1 MNTLLI
7 ILGVVVAAFF
17 MLYVTIIM
25 RRNSYKEA
33 LSNVDVQLRKRYDLI
48 PNILAIAKRFMQQ
61 ETSIMNDITTLRTQA
76 GKTFNQ
82 NVPVE
87 VQEHFSNAEKLSSK
101 LGQFMVTME
110 AYPDLKSNQTM
121 IEAMQSLN
129 EVEAQ
134 IAAARRF
141 YNSSVTRLNN
151 IVQIFPGNIIA
162 KLIGAESMPFYQSAD
177 KIDDNID
184 AKKYLG

>member
-1 MNTLLI
+1 MNTPLI
-7 ILGVVVAAFF
+7 VLGIVALALFA
-17 MLYVTIIM
+17 LYVVIIM

-33 LSNVDVQLRKRYDLI
+33 LSNIDVQLRKRYDLI

-61 ETSIMNDITTLRTQA
+61 ETSIMNDITALRTQA

-82 NVPVE
+82 NLPVE
-87 VQEHFSNAEKLSSK
+87 VQEHFTNAEKLTNK
-101 LGQFMVTME
+101 LGQFAITME

-141 YNSSVTRLNN
+141 YNSSVTQLNN
-151 IVQIFPGNIIA
+151 IVQIFPGSLIA
-162 KLIGAESMPFYQSAD
+162 RLVGVQAMPFYQSVD

-184 AKKYLG
+184 AKKFLG